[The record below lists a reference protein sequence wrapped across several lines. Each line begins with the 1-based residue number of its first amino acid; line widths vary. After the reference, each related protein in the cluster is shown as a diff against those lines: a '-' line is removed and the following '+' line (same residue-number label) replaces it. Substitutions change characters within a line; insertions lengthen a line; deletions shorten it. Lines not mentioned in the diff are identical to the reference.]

1 MKDVPEKALRWLAL
15 EIMVVTS
22 RRTTPT
28 EGGED
33 MTRTA
38 TTNWQRVALRGDVVV
53 HMSNRPFGHLHPKP
67 YVNMGRWQA

>member
-1 MKDVPEKALRWLAL
+1 
-15 EIMVVTS
+15 
-22 RRTTPT
+22 
-28 EGGED
+28 